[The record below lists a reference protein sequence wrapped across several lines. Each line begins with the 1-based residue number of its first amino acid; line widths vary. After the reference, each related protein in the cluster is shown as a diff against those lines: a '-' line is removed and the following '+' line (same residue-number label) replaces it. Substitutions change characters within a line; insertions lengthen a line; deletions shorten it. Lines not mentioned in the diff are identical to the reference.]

1 MLKLLR
7 LIKKAL
13 ASDQTEQEHRQAHNR
28 EQVKLILQGL
38 EQRGY

>member
-13 ASDQTEQEHRQAHNR
+13 ASDQTEQELRQAHNR

-38 EQRGY
+38 ENRGY